1 MMQWQIVLYTF
12 LLLGAPL
19 ISAAL
24 AVYAWR
30 RRATRGATLLAVL
43 LMAWAWWGAAYA
55 LELLAGADLPPKL
68 FWSALKYVGVG
79 AVPVTWLAFALV
91 YTLRERWLTRR
102 NIILLTLVPL
112 MTVILALTNGAHYLV
127 WSDERVVAAGPFLA
141 LAVSFRFWFWIHTAY
156 SYFLLLLGTVL
167 FARALVRSP
176 RLYRWQI
183 VVLLF
188 GAVAPWVGNS
198 ISIFNLGATPNLD
211 WSSLVFTVTGIAFTW
226 GLFRFRL
233 FDLVPIA
240 RERVIEDMRD
250 GMLVLDKQNRIVDIN
265 PAAQHIFGISASQAM
280 GQRAHR
286 IWNSQLDVIEKY
298 PDAMEVQDEISLGTG
313 EARRDYDLRIS
324 PLADRRG
331 QFTGRLIFLH
341 DITERKQA
349 ERTIADERSRLQ
361 ALIKSSR
368 DGLIL
373 IGMDRVV
380 QVINASALQMLRL
393 PGQPE
398 DWIGRTL
405 ADVAQAVRYPARDV
419 ARTLV
424 AESRRIW
431 RGDEPLA
438 EGEFLVPPRFIYWSN
453 LSVLAGDTPLGRL
466 IVLRDTTEE
475 RLIEKMREDLTN
487 TTVHDLR
494 NPLNIIYASLSLLE
508 TQDDPALPSDQLKM
522 VNIAQVSAQRMLDL
536 VDTILDISRL
546 EHGQMP
552 LEYESFS
559 LTDLAAESL
568 RLQAPLADPRC
579 LSLENAVPTAL
590 PPAWADPKL
599 IGRVLQNLI
608 GNAIKLVPHG
618 GVIRVTARE
627 EIACHSLLVCVS
639 DNGPGI
645 PVEIQGRLFQSFVTG
660 PAQKRGS
667 GLGLVFCRLVVEA
680 HGGRIWAESEPG
692 QGTAFKFTLPFEHQE
707 RVPEGDRLPEA
718 HTAAGQTGSV
728 GEEGRV

>member
-1 MMQWQIVLYTF
+1 MLQWQIVPYLF

-24 AVYAWR
+24 AIYAWR
-30 RRATRGATLLAVL
+30 HRATRGATLLAVL
-43 LMAWAWWGAAYA
+43 LVAWAWWGAAYA
-55 LELLAGADLPPKL
+55 LELLAGADLPQKL
-68 FWSALKYVGVG
+68 FWSALKYVGVV

-91 YTLRERWLTRR
+91 YTSRERWLTRR

-112 MTVILALTNGAHYLV
+112 MTVALALTNGAHHLV

-141 LAVSFRFWFWIHTAY
+141 LVVSFRFWFWIHTAY

-183 VVLLF
+183 AVLLF
-188 GAVAPWVGNS
+188 GAVAPWVGNA
-198 ISIFNLGATPNLD
+198 ISIFNLGTTSNLD

-250 GMLVLDKQNRIVDIN
+250 GLLVLDRQNRIADIN
-265 PAAQHIFGISASQAM
+265 PAAQHMFGISASQAV
-280 GQRAHR
+280 GQRPHR
-286 IWNSQLDVIEKY
+286 IWKDQPDLIEKY
-298 PDAMEVQDEISLGTG
+298 SDVMEVQDEISLGTG
-313 EARRDYDLRIS
+313 PARRDYDLRIS
-324 PLADRRG
+324 PLTDGRR
-331 QFTGRLIFLH
+331 QLTGRLIFLH

-368 DGLIL
+368 DGLVL
-373 IGMDRVV
+373 IGMERMIQVV
-380 QVINASALQMLRL
+380 NTSALQMLHL

-405 ADVAQAVRYPARDV
+405 ADVAKAVRHPARDA
-419 ARTLV
+419 ARVLV
-424 AESRRIW
+424 AETRRVQ
-431 RGDEPLA
+431 RGDEPRP
-438 EGEFLVPPRFIYWSN
+438 EGEIFVPPRFIYWSSV
-453 LSVLAGDTPLGRL
+453 SVLAGDTPLGRL
-466 IVLRDTTEE
+466 IVLRDTTEK
-475 RLIEKMREDLTN
+475 RLIEKMRDELTN

-494 NPLNIIYASLSLLE
+494 NPLSIIYAALSTLE
-508 TQDDPALPSDQLKM
+508 TEDNPTLSSAQLKM

-536 VDTILDISRL
+536 IDTILDISRL

-559 LTDLAAESL
+559 LADLAAESL
-568 RLQAPLADPRC
+568 RLQAPLAGPRR

-599 IGRVLQNLI
+599 IRRVLQNLI
-608 GNAIKLVPHG
+608 GNAIKFVPQG
-618 GVIRVTARE
+618 GFIRVTAHE
-627 EIACHSLLVCVS
+627 EPASHSLLICVS
-639 DNGPGI
+639 DNGSGI
-645 PVEIQGRLFQSFVTG
+645 PVEIQGRLFQAFVTG
-660 PAQKRGS
+660 STQKRGS
-667 GLGLVFCRLVVEA
+667 GLGLAFCRLVVEA
-680 HGGRIWAESEPG
+680 HGGHIWAESEPG
-692 QGTAFKFTLPFEHQE
+692 QGTVFKFTLPFDHEE
-707 RVPEGDRLPEA
+707 RVPNGDRLPEA
-718 HTAAGQTGSV
+718 HGAADQTGAV
-728 GEEGRV
+728 GEGRV